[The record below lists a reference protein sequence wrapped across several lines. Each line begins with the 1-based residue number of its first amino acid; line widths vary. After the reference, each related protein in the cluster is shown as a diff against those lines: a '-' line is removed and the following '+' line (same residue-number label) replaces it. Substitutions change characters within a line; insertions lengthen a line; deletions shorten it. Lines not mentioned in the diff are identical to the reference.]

1 MDNTIYLFDSAKGQK
16 VAFES
21 LQKGKVSLYV
31 CGPTVYDDAHLGHA
45 RSAIAFDLLWRLLEH
60 DGYAVRFVKNF
71 TDIDDK
77 ILKKSAQTGQSA
89 DALTQHYIE
98 SYLHDMDALGVRRA
112 HFEPRATQSL
122 EQICAMIA
130 RLIESGYAYQT
141 SSGVY
146 FSVAKDSKYGSLS
159 HHYEDED
166 DTQSRIQN
174 DEEKHDVRDF
184 VLWKSHKEGENVAYD
199 SAFGSGRPGWHIECS
214 AMIEQYF
221 ETNDDAFAIDIHAGG
236 SDLFFPHHEN
246 EAAQTRCA
254 THKEIAK
261 YWLHNGFVTINEQ
274 KMSKSLGN
282 SFFIKDALKLYD
294 GEVLRFYLLGTHYR
308 ATLSFSHDDLLASK
322 KRLDRIYRL
331 KKRLQVSQ
339 KPLPKPS
346 AAFTAFEADFLHAL
360 RDDMNISV
368 ALSVVDSFLSSL
380 NETLDKTP
388 KDSAAKDDA
397 SRFLQSVQQVLGI
410 GLQEPTQYFQQGV
423 SAEQKAQIESLI
435 EQRNT
440 AKKNKDFATAD
451 SIRDALGAQH
461 IALLDTPQGTI
472 WEKI

>member
-21 LQKGKVSLYV
+21 LQKGKASLYV

-45 RSAIAFDLLWRLLEH
+45 RSAIAFDLLWRLLEY

-77 ILKKSAQTGQSA
+77 ILKKSAQTGQPA
-89 DALTQHYIE
+89 HELTQHYIE

-122 EQICAMIA
+122 PQICAMIA
-130 RLIESGYAYQT
+130 TLVASGHAYQT

-146 FSVAKDSKYGSLS
+146 FSVAKDSKYGDLS

-166 DTQSRIQN
+166 DTQSRIHN

-184 VLWKSHKEGENVAYD
+184 VLWKNHKEGESIAYD
-199 SAFGSGRPGWHIECS
+199 SPFGSGRPGWHIECS

-221 ETNDDAFAIDIHAGG
+221 ETNDDTFAIDIHAGG

-246 EAAQTRCA
+246 EATQTRCA

-282 SFFIKDALKLYD
+282 SFFIKDALKLYG
-294 GEVLRFYLLGTHYR
+294 GEVLRFYLL
-308 ATLSFSHDDLLASK
+308 S
-322 KRLDRIYRL
+322 
-331 KKRLQVSQ
+331 
-339 KPLPKPS
+339 
-346 AAFTAFEADFLHAL
+346 
-360 RDDMNISV
+360 
-368 ALSVVDSFLSSL
+368 
-380 NETLDKTP
+380 TP
-388 KDSAAKDDA
+388 GSYPH
-397 SRFLQSVQQVLGI
+397 L
-410 GLQEPTQYFQQGV
+410 
-423 SAEQKAQIESLI
+423 
-435 EQRNT
+435 
-440 AKKNKDFATAD
+440 
-451 SIRDALGAQH
+451 
-461 IALLDTPQGTI
+461 
-472 WEKI
+472 

>member
-21 LQKGKVSLYV
+21 LQKGKASLYV

-45 RSAIAFDLLWRLLEH
+45 RSAIAFDLLWRLLEY

-77 ILKKSAQTGQSA
+77 ILKKSTQTGQPA
-89 DALTQHYIE
+89 HELTQHYIE

-122 EQICAMIA
+122 PHICAMIA
-130 RLIESGYAYQT
+130 TLVASGHAYQT

-146 FSVAKDSKYGSLS
+146 FSVAKDSKYGVLS

-166 DTQSRIQN
+166 DTQSRIHN

-184 VLWKSHKEGENVAYD
+184 VLWKNHKEGESVAYD
-199 SAFGSGRPGWHIECS
+199 SPFGSGRPGWHIECS

-221 ETNDDAFAIDIHAGG
+221 ETNDDTFAIDIHAGG

-282 SFFIKDALKLYD
+282 SFFIKDALKLYG

-331 KKRLQVSQ
+331 KKRLNMSQ
-339 KPLPKPS
+339 KALPKPS
-346 AAFTAFEADFLHAL
+346 AIFAEFEANFLHAL

-368 ALSVVDSFLSSL
+368 ALSVADSFLSSI
-380 NETLDKTP
+380 NEVLDKSP
-388 KDSAAKDDA
+388 KDSVAKDNA
-397 SRFLQSVQQVLGI
+397 NRFLQSVQKLLGI
-410 GLQEPTQYFQQGV
+410 GLQESTQYFQQGV

-435 EQRNT
+435 EQRNI

-451 SIRDALGAQH
+451 AIRETLSVQH
-461 IALLDTPQGTI
+461 IALLDTAQGTI

>member
-1 MDNTIYLFDSAKGQK
+1 
-16 VAFES
+16 
-21 LQKGKVSLYV
+21 
-31 CGPTVYDDAHLGHA
+31 
-45 RSAIAFDLLWRLLEH
+45 
-60 DGYAVRFVKNF
+60 
-71 TDIDDK
+71 
-77 ILKKSAQTGQSA
+77 
-89 DALTQHYIE
+89 
-98 SYLHDMDALGVRRA
+98 
-112 HFEPRATQSL
+112 
-122 EQICAMIA
+122 
-130 RLIESGYAYQT
+130 
-141 SSGVY
+141 
-146 FSVAKDSKYGSLS
+146 
-159 HHYEDED
+159 
-166 DTQSRIQN
+166 
-174 DEEKHDVRDF
+174 
-184 VLWKSHKEGENVAYD
+184 
-199 SAFGSGRPGWHIECS
+199 
-214 AMIEQYF
+214 
-221 ETNDDAFAIDIHAGG
+221 AIDIHAGG

-331 KKRLQVSQ
+331 KKRLNVSQ

-346 AAFTAFEADFLHAL
+346 AAFAAFEADFLHAL

-368 ALSVVDSFLSSL
+368 ALSVADSFLSSI

-388 KDSAAKDDA
+388 KDATVKDNA
-397 SRFLQSVQQVLGI
+397 NRFLQSVQQLLGI

-435 EQRNT
+435 EQRNA

-451 SIRDALGAQH
+451 SIRDALNAQH